1 MMGGVVKM
9 SDVALEAGVSK
20 MTVSNVINGRPG
32 ASAGTRARV
41 LEAVARLGYRVNT
54 AAQRLRAGHSGAI
67 GLLVPQLDLPYYSH
81 LAARLDALAQA
92 QGYHVIIER
101 TGASREGELAAIT
114 PERVQPY
121 DGVVF
126 SPVQIDTSDV
136 RRAGL
141 DVPVVLLG
149 ERRLSG
155 EFDHVMMD
163 NVGGAELATSY
174 LLERGARR
182 IALIGG
188 SPETGVDSMA
198 TLRSRGYRGAHA
210 RAGVPVDER
219 LVVDAA
225 SFTSKDGYE
234 AVMRLR
240 DDGVRFDGAFA
251 LTDAAA
257 MGALRALADIGLR
270 VPDDVQV
277 VGFDNDAEGE
287 YLIPRL
293 TTVDPDNDVMAER
306 VMELLL
312 RRVEAGEV
320 APGGAVESVLSARI
334 VVRES
339 TLAHVPR
346 TVQSTCSATHPGRCS

>member
-1 MMGGVVKM
+1 MGCVVKM
-9 SDVALEAGVSK
+9 SDVALEAGVST
-20 MTVSNVINGRPG
+20 MTVSNVVNGRPG
-32 ASAGTRARV
+32 ASEDTRARV
-41 LEAVARLGYRVNT
+41 LEAVSRLGYRVNAT
-54 AAQRLRAGHSGAI
+54 ARQLRAGRSGAI
-67 GLLVPQLDLPYYSH
+67 GLLVPHLDGPYYSH
-81 LAARLDALAQA
+81 LAARLDTLARA
-92 QGYHVIIER
+92 RGYHVIIER
-101 TGASREGELAAIT
+101 TGASREGELAAISA
-114 PERVQPY
+114 ERVRPY

-126 SPVQIDTSDV
+126 SPVQIGSADV
-136 RRAGL
+136 RRAGIE
-141 DVPVVLLG
+141 VPVVLLG
-149 ERRLSG
+149 ERPLSG

-188 SPETGVDSMA
+188 RRESGVDTMA
-198 TLRSRGYRGAHA
+198 TLRSRGYRSAHA
-210 RAGVPVDER
+210 KAGVPVDER

-225 SFTSKDGYE
+225 SFTTKDGHE
-234 AVMRLR
+234 AVMRLHR
-240 DDGVRFDGAFA
+240 SGVSFDGAFA

-293 TTVDPDNDVMAER
+293 TTMDPDNDAMAER
-306 VMELLL
+306 IMELLL
-312 RRVEAGEV
+312 LRVESGTSTD
-320 APGGAVESVLSARI
+320 GAVVESVMSARI

-339 TLAHVPR
+339 TLAH
-346 TVQSTCSATHPGRCS
+346 APG

>member
-32 ASAGTRARV
+32 ASDETRARV
-41 LEAVARLGYRVNT
+41 LEAVSRLGYRVNAT
-54 AAQRLRAGHSGAI
+54 ARQLRAGRTGAI
-67 GLLVPQLDLPYYSH
+67 GLLVPHLDGPYYSH
-81 LAARLDALAQA
+81 LAARLDTLARER
-92 QGYHVIIER
+92 GYHVIIER
-101 TGASREGELAAIT
+101 TGASREGELAAIS
-114 PERVQPY
+114 PERVRPY

-126 SPVQIDTSDV
+126 SPVQIDTADV
-136 RRAGL
+136 RRAGVE
-141 DVPVVLLG
+141 VPVLLLG
-149 ERRLSG
+149 ERRLAG

-188 SPETGVDSMA
+188 RTDDGVDSMA
-198 TLRSRGYRGAHA
+198 TLRTRGYRKAHA
-210 RAGVPVDER
+210 AAGVPVDER

-225 SFTSKDGYE
+225 SFTTKDGHE
-234 AVMRLR
+234 AVLRLHR
-240 DDGVRFDGAFA
+240 DGVRFDGAFA

-270 VPDDVQV
+270 VPADVQV
-277 VGFDNDAEGE
+277 VGFDNDAESE
-287 YLIPRL
+287 YLVPRL
-293 TTVDPDNDVMAER
+293 TTMDPDNDTMAER
-306 VMELLL
+306 IMELLL
-312 RRVEAGEV
+312 RRVEADSSDVGEV
-320 APGGAVESVLSARI
+320 VESVMSARI

-339 TLAHVPR
+339 TLDQAR
-346 TVQSTCSATHPGRCS
+346 GR

>member
-32 ASAGTRARV
+32 ASEDTRARV
-41 LEAVARLGYRVNT
+41 LEAVARLGYRVNAT
-54 AAQRLRAGHSGAI
+54 ARQLRAGRSGAI
-67 GLLVPQLDLPYYSH
+67 GLLVPHLDGPYYSH
-81 LAARLDALAQA
+81 LAARLDTLAQA
-92 QGYHVIIER
+92 RGYHVIIER
-101 TGASREGELAAIT
+101 TGASREGELAAIS
-114 PERVQPY
+114 PERVRPY
-121 DGVVF
+121 AGVVF
-126 SPVQIDTSDV
+126 SPVQVDSADV
-136 RRAGL
+136 RRAGVE
-141 DVPVVLLG
+141 VPVVLLG

-188 SPETGVDSMA
+188 
-198 TLRSRGYRGAHA
+198 RRGYRAAHA
-210 RAGVPVDER
+210 KAGVPVDER

-225 SFTSKDGYE
+225 SFTTKDGYE
-234 AVMRLR
+234 AVMRLHR
-240 DDGVRFDGAFA
+240 DGVSFDGAFA

-287 YLIPRL
+287 YLVPRL
-293 TTVDPDNDVMAER
+293 TTMDPDNDLMAER
-306 VMELLL
+306 IMELLL
-312 RRVEAGEV
+312 RRVEAGDGE
-320 APGGAVESVLSARI
+320 PGDVIESVMSARI

-339 TLAHVPR
+339 TLAQTR
-346 TVQSTCSATHPGRCS
+346 G

>member
-32 ASAGTRARV
+32 ASEDTRARV
-41 LEAVARLGYRVNT
+41 LEAVARLGYRVNAT
-54 AAQRLRAGHSGAI
+54 ARQLRAGRSGAI
-67 GLLVPQLDLPYYSH
+67 GLLIPHLDGPYYSH
-81 LAARLDALAQA
+81 LAARLDTLAQA
-92 QGYHVIIER
+92 RGYHVILER
-101 TGASREGELAAIT
+101 TGASREGELAAISA
-114 PERVQPY
+114 ERVRPY

-126 SPVQIDTSDV
+126 SPVQIGTEDV
-136 RRAGL
+136 RRAGIE
-141 DVPVVLLG
+141 VPVVLLG

-188 SPETGVDSMA
+188 RPETGVDSMP

-210 RAGVPVDER
+210 RAGVAVDER

-225 SFTSKDGYE
+225 SFTTKDGYD
-234 AVMRLR
+234 AVLRLHH
-240 DDGVRFDGAFA
+240 DGVPFDGAFA

-270 VPDDVQV
+270 VPEDVQV
-277 VGFDNDAEGE
+277 VGFDNDAESE
-287 YLIPRL
+287 YLVPRL
-293 TTVDPDNDVMAER
+293 TTMDPDNDSMAER
-306 VMELLL
+306 IIELLL
-312 RRVEAGEV
+312 RRVEAGETH
-320 APGGAVESVLSARI
+320 PGDVVEAVMSARI

-339 TLAHVPR
+339 TLAHVR
-346 TVQSTCSATHPGRCS
+346 G

>member
-1 MMGGVVKM
+1 
-9 SDVALEAGVSK
+9 
-20 MTVSNVINGRPG
+20 
-32 ASAGTRARV
+32 
-41 LEAVARLGYRVNT
+41 
-54 AAQRLRAGHSGAI
+54 
-67 GLLVPQLDLPYYSH
+67 
-81 LAARLDALAQA
+81 
-92 QGYHVIIER
+92 VIIER

-114 PERVQPY
+114 PERVRPY

-126 SPVQIDTSDV
+126 SPVQIDTADV
-136 RRAGL
+136 RRAGIE
-141 DVPVVLLG
+141 VPVLLLG
-149 ERRLSG
+149 ERRLAG

-163 NVGGAELATSY
+163 NVGGAALATSY

-188 SPETGVDSMA
+188 RTDDGVDSMA
-198 TLRSRGYRGAHA
+198 TLRTRGYRKAHA
-210 RAGVPVDER
+210 AAGVSVDEQ

-225 SFTSKDGYE
+225 SFTTKDGYE
-234 AVMRLR
+234 AVMRLHR
-240 DDGVRFDGAFA
+240 DGARFDGAFA

-293 TTVDPDNDVMAER
+293 TTMDPDNDTMAER
-306 VMELLL
+306 IMDLLL
-312 RRVEAGEV
+312 RRIEADSSDVGDV
-320 APGGAVESVLSARI
+320 VESVMSARI

-339 TLAHVPR
+339 TRAHVP
-346 TVQSTCSATHPGRCS
+346 G

>member
-1 MMGGVVKM
+1 M

-32 ASAGTRARV
+32 ASEDTRARV
-41 LEAVARLGYRVNT
+41 LEAVARLGYRVNAT
-54 AAQRLRAGHSGAI
+54 ARQLRAGRGGAI
-67 GLLVPQLDLPYYSH
+67 GLLVPHLDGPYYAH
-81 LAARLDALAQA
+81 LAARLDTLAQA

-101 TGASREGELAAIT
+101 TGASREGELAAISAD
-114 PERVQPY
+114 RVRPY
-121 DGVVF
+121 VGLVF
-126 SPVQIDTSDV
+126 SPVQIDSADV
-136 RRAGL
+136 RAAGIE
-141 DVPVVLLG
+141 VPVVLLG

-174 LLERGARR
+174 LLDRGARR
-182 IALIGG
+182 VALLGG
-188 SPETGVDSMA
+188 RPDQGVDSMA
-198 TLRSRGYRGAHA
+198 TLRSRGYRSAHA

-225 SFTSKDGYE
+225 SYTTKDGYE
-234 AVMRLR
+234 AVMRLHR
-240 DDGVRFDGAFA
+240 EGVPFDGAFA

-257 MGALRALADIGLR
+257 MGALRALADLGLR

-287 YLIPRL
+287 YLVPRL
-293 TTVDPDNDVMAER
+293 TTMDPDNDSMAER
-306 VMELLL
+306 IMELLL
-312 RRVEAGEV
+312 RRVEAGAA
-320 APGGAVESVLSARI
+320 APGEVVESVMSARI

-339 TLAHVPR
+339 TLGHVPG
-346 TVQSTCSATHPGRCS
+346 H

>member
-32 ASAGTRARV
+32 ASDETRARV
-41 LEAVARLGYRVNT
+41 LEAVARLGYRVNAT
-54 AAQRLRAGHSGAI
+54 ARQLRAGRTGAI
-67 GLLVPQLDLPYYSH
+67 GLLVPHLDGPYYSH
-81 LAARLDALAQA
+81 LAARLDTLARER
-92 QGYHVIIER
+92 GYHVIIER
-101 TGASREGELAAIT
+101 TGASREGELAAVS
-114 PERVQPY
+114 PERVRPY

-126 SPVQIDTSDV
+126 SPVQIDTADV
-136 RRAGL
+136 RRAGVE
-141 DVPVVLLG
+141 VPVLLLG
-149 ERRLSG
+149 ERRLAG

-188 SPETGVDSMA
+188 RTDEGVDSMA
-198 TLRSRGYRGAHA
+198 TLRTRGYRKAHA
-210 RAGVPVDER
+210 AAGVPVDEH

-225 SFTSKDGYE
+225 SFTTRDGHE
-234 AVMRLR
+234 AVMRLHR
-240 DDGVRFDGAFA
+240 DGVRFDGAFA

-257 MGALRALADIGLR
+257 MGALRALADLGLR

-277 VGFDNDAEGE
+277 VGFDNDAESE
-287 YLIPRL
+287 YLVPRL
-293 TTVDPDNDVMAER
+293 TTMDPDNDTMAER
-306 VMELLL
+306 IMELLL
-312 RRVEAGEV
+312 RRVEADSSDAGDV
-320 APGGAVESVLSARI
+320 VESVMSARI

-339 TLAHVPR
+339 TLDRAR
-346 TVQSTCSATHPGRCS
+346 GR

>member
-1 MMGGVVKM
+1 MMGNVVKM

-32 ASAGTRARV
+32 ASEDTRARV
-41 LEAVARLGYRVNT
+41 LEAVARLGYRVNAT
-54 AAQRLRAGHSGAI
+54 ARQLRAGRSGAI
-67 GLLVPQLDLPYYSH
+67 GLLVPHLDGPYYPH
-81 LAARLDALAQA
+81 LAARLDTLAQLR
-92 QGYHVIIER
+92 GYHVIIER
-101 TGASREGELAAIT
+101 TGASREGELAALSA
-114 PERVQPY
+114 ERVRPY
-121 DGVVF
+121 SGIVF
-126 SPVQIDTSDV
+126 SPVQIDTADV
-136 RRAGL
+136 RRAGIE
-141 DVPVVLLG
+141 VPVVLLG
-149 ERRLSG
+149 ERRIGG

-188 SPETGVDSMA
+188 RPETGVDSMP

-210 RAGVPVDER
+210 KAGVPVDER
-219 LVVDAA
+219 LVVDGA
-225 SFTSKDGYE
+225 SFTTKDGYE
-234 AVMRLR
+234 AVMRLHR
-240 DDGVRFDGAFA
+240 DGVSFDGAFA

-257 MGALRALADIGLR
+257 MGVLRALADIGLR

-287 YLIPRL
+287 YLVPRL
-293 TTVDPDNDVMAER
+293 TTMDPGNDSMAER

-312 RRVEAGEV
+312 RRVEAATPDAGEV
-320 APGGAVESVLSARI
+320 EDVVESVMSARI

-339 TLAHVPR
+339 TLAHVSR
-346 TVQSTCSATHPGRCS
+346 